1 MKKLTLGFLALATA
15 LAISPA
21 AKADTIMP
29 FAFSFVSNGLT
40 PITGNGVLW
49 VDITAGPSLGAV
61 ESISGSI
68 NDAPDATSG
77 PIEALA
83 TTPGSPFTFFAD
95 IFTYNNTLSLSPS
108 PSIPVGLYFT
118 FDGNGDPNDAV
129 VLSSTKVSVLLP
141 GGGSTV
147 AADSDPLS
155 DNVDQRGY
163 VPGGSF
169 KLVEGP
175 EPSSLIFL
183 GTGLLG
189 LAFVAFRKAKPA
201 GLNLN

>member
-1 MKKLTLGFLALATA
+1 
-15 LAISPA
+15 
-21 AKADTIMP
+21 
-29 FAFSFVSNGLT
+29 
-40 PITGNGVLW
+40 

-129 VLSSTKVSVLLP
+129 VLSNTHVSVLLP

-147 AADSDPLS
+147 TADTDPDS
-155 DNVDQRGY
+155 DNVDQRGFTPPGHFTL
-163 VPGGSF
+163 VPT
-169 KLVEGP
+169 P
-175 EPSSLIFL
+175 EPSSLILL
-183 GTGLLG
+183 GMGLLG

-201 GLNLN
+201 GMTLNQ